1 RSDGESS
8 DGNRGAVLPSLS
20 GVEHE
25 EAHFPMSDD
34 DCDDHDSDDPRSS
47 DGREEPERH
56 QQAGADLR
64 ECCDSRLRRGPFEA
78 DAGEP
83 RCCSRQAVRTED
95 LVDAVICEKE
105 SEAQSQKKES
115 RVHLV
120 DRRADR
126 IRCEHLSHTSE
137 TPRSGPVE

>member
-1 RSDGESS
+1 
-8 DGNRGAVLPSLS
+8 
-20 GVEHE
+20 
-25 EAHFPMSDD
+25 MSDD

-56 QQAGADLR
+56 QHAGADLR
-64 ECCDSRLRRGPFEA
+64 ERRDSCLSRGPCEA

-83 RCCSRQAVRTED
+83 RCRSRQTVRAED
-95 LVDAVICEKE
+95 LVDTVIREKE

-126 IRCEHLSHTSE
+126 IRCEHLPHTSE